1 MKSTDPP
8 NNSFFQ
14 PNPEDHDDATK
25 LLLNADDT
33 AYGTIDQNEGSSSS
47 ATKRSLVHA
56 NKRPVHVI
64 TLLMGVLFG
73 MALVGSTRLAV
84 SMRNAKKSA
93 SLQTKKV
100 PKGPYRLIQ
109 RQEGEEMFDYYDFYN
124 GPDNVGSNGY
134 INYVTKESAMNSGIL
149 RVTEEADLS
158 YMSNPAERTEHVNK
172 TQFVYMG
179 SAPTDAGPRDSIRLE
194 GKSKFNGGLF
204 VIDLHHMPAGCGSWP
219 AVWLSDEKDWPLNGE
234 IDIVE
239 GVNYQKVAKTA
250 LHTSKGCDME
260 DSPSNLTTGGW
271 DTAVGI
277 PDSETGVPDMT
288 FRYAKNCYVYAP
300 HQWTNQGCV
309 ATDAKE
315 GNLGEPLVGP
325 DSYRFLSV

>member
-1 MKSTDPP
+1 
-8 NNSFFQ
+8 
-14 PNPEDHDDATK
+14 
-25 LLLNADDT
+25 
-33 AYGTIDQNEGSSSS
+33 
-47 ATKRSLVHA
+47 V
-56 NKRPVHVI
+56 
-64 TLLMGVLFG
+64 
-73 MALVGSTRLAV
+73 
-84 SMRNAKKSA
+84 
-93 SLQTKKV
+93 
-100 PKGPYRLIQ
+100 
-109 RQEGEEMFDYYDFYN
+109 
-124 GPDNVGSNGY
+124 
-134 INYVTKESAMNSGIL
+134 
-149 RVTEEADLS
+149 
-158 YMSNPAERTEHVNK
+158 
-172 TQFVYMG
+172 FV
-179 SAPTDAGPRDSIRLE
+179 AAR
-194 GKSKFNGGLF
+194 
-204 VIDLHHMPAGCGSWP
+204 
-219 AVWLSDEKDWPLNGE
+219 PLNGE